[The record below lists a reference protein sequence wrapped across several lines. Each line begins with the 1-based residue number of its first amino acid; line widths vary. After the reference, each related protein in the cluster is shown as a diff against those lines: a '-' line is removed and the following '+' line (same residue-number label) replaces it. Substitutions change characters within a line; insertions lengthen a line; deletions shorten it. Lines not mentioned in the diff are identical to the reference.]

1 VAQQQAQIRWLE
13 LRVKDL
19 ETQLFG
25 KKSEKWS
32 GSGDDGNLQWDEL
45 LGEVR
50 ALAPVP
56 AQPPT
61 PVTATEPS
69 RKTGLKK
76 GPKPLD
82 PALPRE
88 VIAVPAPDLKDLI
101 CPETGRAMQ
110 AAFVEVLEVLARKPA
125 VYFVK
130 RYGHTHGVHEPG
142 QDGPGLR
149 ALAARRA
156 AALAGA
162 REHRRAHRG
171 DALL

>member
-1 VAQQQAQIRWLE
+1 MAQQQAQIRWLE

-25 KKSEKWS
+25 KKSEKRS

-61 PVTATEPS
+61 PVPATEPS

-82 PALPRE
+82 PC
-88 VIAVPAPDLKDLI
+88 PA
-101 CPETGRAMQ
+101 R
-110 AAFVEVLEVLARKPA
+110 
-125 VYFVK
+125 
-130 RYGHTHGVHEPG
+130 
-142 QDGPGLR
+142 
-149 ALAARRA
+149 
-156 AALAGA
+156 
-162 REHRRAHRG
+162 
-171 DALL
+171 